1 MNEIEFLPKRFR
13 EKRRRSSIKVPRLL
27 VFSLLIGLLAVVS
40 LFQLA
45 KLYNVHSQLAELKVQ
60 HERIAQLL
68 QEVDRTHAEVIQKRH
83 HARLLTFLEHPYP
96 KSQILAQITNPL
108 PGEIT
113 LKRIELTHH
122 QVAVNNARQKSEK
135 SSDQPPSGTPMEI
148 DLKQLIAENK
158 TRQCT
163 VELEG
168 TTGDTSQLYTFL
180 AALHES
186 GLVESAKI
194 ESIDPQ
200 MDADGHEFSNFT
212 AHVHIRRGHFNDFST
227 AVARALDAARSQGDV
242 R

>member
-13 EKRRRSSIKVPRLL
+13 EKRRRSNFQVPRLL
-27 VFSLLIGLLAVVS
+27 VFSLLLGLLAVVS

-45 KLYNVHSQLAELKVQ
+45 ELYSVRSQLAALKAQ

-68 QEVDRTHAEVIQKRH
+68 QEVERTKAEVAQKRH
-83 HARLLTFLEHPYP
+83 HARLLTFLAHPYP

-108 PGEIT
+108 PSEIIIT
-113 LKRIELTHH
+113 RIELTHT
-122 QVAVNNARQKSEK
+122 QAAVNNTRQKSEK
-135 SSDQPPSGTPMEI
+135 SSDQPPSGSPMEI
-148 DLKQLIAENK
+148 DLQQLMDETKN
-158 TRQCT
+158 RQCT

-168 TTGDTSQLYTFL
+168 TTDETSQLYTFL

-200 MDADGHEFSNFT
+200 MDPDGHEFSNFT
-212 AHVHIRRGHFNDFST
+212 AHVNIRRGHFNDFKT
-227 AVARALDAARSQGDV
+227 AVAQALETLSDQGGI